1 MKLLFVHIPKT
12 AGTSVWNWLIENGHE
27 NWNRLSGLH
36 HESINELRY
45 LNDISDAHS
54 FAVVRNPYSRAL
66 SYYYHAQ
73 RQGQKFE
80 SLEDFLRTVIEP
92 KGYGFKK
99 KKTPYIIYDQA
110 HYVTRNGKID
120 VDKIY
125 RFENLS
131 EMEKDFGMEL
141 GRNMVGKYHPRELN
155 TTEKSLV
162 EQAYARDFELFY

>member
-1 MKLLFVHIPKT
+1 
-12 AGTSVWNWLIENGHE
+12 
-27 NWNRLSGLH
+27 
-36 HESINELRY
+36 
-45 LNDISDAHS
+45 
-54 FAVVRNPYSRAL
+54 VVRNPYSRAQ

-92 KGYGFKK
+92 KGYGFKE
-99 KKTPYIIYDQA
+99 KKTAYIIYDQA

-141 GRNMVGKYHPRELN
+141 GRSMVGKYHPREL
-155 TTEKSLV
+155 TVTEKSLV